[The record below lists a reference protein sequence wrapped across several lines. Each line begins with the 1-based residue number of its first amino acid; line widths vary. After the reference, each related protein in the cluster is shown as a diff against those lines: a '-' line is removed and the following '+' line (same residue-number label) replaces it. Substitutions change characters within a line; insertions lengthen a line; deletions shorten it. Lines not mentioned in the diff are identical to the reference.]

1 MNTNS
6 IPETQTA
13 KAKDDVYIF
22 GDRGADYN
30 DKYALFTLPKGHV
43 VYVVDRDED
52 GHWSWFEEHVNKTE
66 IQMGPVYNK
75 MIVYTEE
82 GNKYAMEV
90 NAFMTA
96 HGAYA
101 ASETSECIDMQQRD
115 IEHLNELLNEKE
127 REAAMVELQDWSNKQ
142 TDPYD

>member
-6 IPETQTA
+6 IPETQTV
-13 KAKDDVYIF
+13 KAKDNMYIF

-66 IQMGPVYNK
+66 TQMGPVYNK

-82 GNKYAMEV
+82 GNEYTLEV
-90 NAFMTA
+90 DAFMTV
-96 HGAYA
+96 HGAIA
-101 ASETSECIDMQQRD
+101 ACDGRELTDMQQRD
-115 IEHLNELLNEKE
+115 IDHLNEIIDLKE
-127 REAAMVELQDWSNKQ
+127 SR
-142 TDPYD
+142 PYPDD